1 MAPLSLFVNDFSDG
15 EASQASILSTLNLFS
30 GNGDDR
36 GENIPIKYGL
46 EICNTPLITHKC
58 RPTLSR
64 MQAEV
69 FICLFDGGR

>member
-15 EASQASILSTLNLFS
+15 EASQASLLSQCSQPFL

-46 EICNTPLITHKC
+46 EICNTPLIIHKW
-58 RPTLSR
+58 RPTLSG

-69 FICLFDGGR
+69 FT